1 MPDVELSWLE
11 ARLTMRFQQGD
22 RVRIVQAKGPYT
34 GCRGTIADASAV
46 TDVAGAGV
54 GAEVGAGVDDGQLP
68 LGYYVAIDGE
78 NGVVRPFLVEAL
90 ERIGAVSSRRRETAA
105 DRVER

>member
-54 GAEVGAGVDDGQLP
+54 DDGQLP